1 MAALAAYPQLGTRPD
16 SVYKVAQTWG
26 IFGKFNNVL
35 SPTEYAIHFMEDVLD
50 EVMQLFPSKYIHI
63 GGDEVS
69 KMWWHNSEF
78 CQQLMKEKGMK
89 DEGELQ
95 SYFIQR
101 IEKYVNSKGRIIIG
115 WDEIL
120 EGGLAPNAVVMSWR
134 GEKGGIAAA
143 KQNHYVIMTPNN
155 PLYLNQS
162 QLKNDDSLTAN
173 GYNPI
178 ENVYNYEPVP
188 KELNAQ
194 QAKYV
199 LGAQGNLWT
208 EYITNPAKVEYML
221 FPRMSALSEVLWSK
235 KEDCNWNDFKKRMAT
250 QFKRYD
256 LWKVNYCKA
265 PL

>member
-1 MAALAAYPQLGTRPD
+1 
-16 SVYKVAQTWG
+16 
-26 IFGKFNNVL
+26 
-35 SPTEYAIHFMEDVLD
+35 ME
-50 EVMQLFPSKYIHI
+50 LFPSHYIHI

-69 KMWWHNSEF
+69 KIWWHNCPV
-78 CQQLMKEKGMK
+78 CQQFMKEKGMK
-89 DEGELQ
+89 DEHALQ
-95 SYFIQR
+95 SYFISR
-101 IEKYVNSKGRIIIG
+101 IEKYINSKGRKIIG

-120 EGGLAPNAVVMSWR
+120 EGGLAPNATVMSWR

-143 KQNHYVIMTPNN
+143 KQQHYVIMTPSN

-162 QLKNDDSLTAN
+162 QIKNDDSLTAN

-188 KELNAQ
+188 EELYQ
-194 QAKYV
+194 QDSKYI

-208 EYITNPAKVEYML
+208 EYISNPRKVEYML

-235 KEDCNWNDFKKRMAT
+235 KEDRNWDDFKKRMAT

-256 LWKVNYCKA
+256 LWNVNYSKA
-265 PL
+265 HFEN